1 LKENRVSLRKWQ
13 NQKDYRIR
21 GVIFFEF
28 CGEGLFPESDIQI
41 AEWVLGGEGIK
52 ILERKKSGLIK
63 FKFAEDKIQIMSDI
77 SQVKNSFDDLQD
89 RQIFLA
95 KLRNSICNLMEK
107 LGSDSRLKLRV
118 LNLAFDALKNIRSE
132 YLKKEH
138 IDTLEFVIGMLDKDL
153 DDVEINNL
161 QEILI
166 KSGLN
171 PTPQLEGIA
180 ELY

>member
-13 NQKDYRIR
+13 NQKKYRIR
-21 GVIFFEF
+21 GIIFFEF
-28 CGEGLFPESDIQI
+28 CGEGLFPKSDTQTP
-41 AEWVLGGEGIK
+41 EWVLCTEGIK
-52 ILERKKSGLIK
+52 TLEGKRSGLIK
-63 FKFAEDKIQIMSDI
+63 FEFAEDKSQIMSDI

-89 RQIFLA
+89 RQIFLT

-107 LGSDSRLKLRV
+107 LGSDSRLRLRV
-118 LNLAFDALKNIRSE
+118 LNLTFDALKNTRSE

-138 IDTLEFVIGMLDKDL
+138 IDTLEFVIGMVDKDL

-161 QEILI
+161 QKILI